1 MRQSTNPSLHHSIT
15 PLPMPLRPRFY
26 SRPPRRPRLP
36 AVPKSFWPLY
46 ESRLAYWKAHYR
58 NTKDRHSRS
67 KTRRRIV
74 WHIHGHNADWKPSRP
89 SVRLMAD
96 LADLHAHYTAISDWV

>member
-1 MRQSTNPSLHHSIT
+1 MKMLTNPT
-15 PLPMPLRPRFY
+15 PPRFY

-36 AVPKSFWPLY
+36 AVPKWFWQLY
-46 ESRLAYWKAHYR
+46 DSRLAVWKAFYR
-58 NTKDRHSRS
+58 NTKDRHSRA

-74 WHIHGHNADWKPSRP
+74 WALHAVNAEWRP
-89 SVRLMAD
+89 TRPGGRATAE